1 MNRVITA
8 AAAAAMLA
16 LAGTA
21 YAQHHNDQNM
31 GSAASASADQTVA
44 FVNGR
49 PIKRSEIDLIVRE
62 LHQPDTPRLR
72 AGIRDKLIELDV
84 LMQEARHR
92 RITDRESVRFQADN
106 AARSVYIQALL
117 RDEIAKHKPTEAQ
130 IQAEYDREVKLAGD
144 KEYKVHHI
152 LVKTEQQAQ
161 DIIAQLNKG
170 ASFSALAKKDSLDPG
185 SASNGGGLGWAPAA
199 AYVRPFAD
207 AVTGLHKGQVSQT
220 PVHTQFGWHVIR
232 LDDERPIHNPSL
244 DEVKSHIVQ
253 ALEQREAQ
261 QFIASLKQ
269 KASVKIVSTNP

>member
-8 AAAAAMLA
+8 VAAAAMLA
-16 LAGTA
+16 MAGSA
-21 YAQHHNDQNM
+21 YANHNNHNM
-31 GSAASASADQTVA
+31 GSAASASADKTVA

-49 PIKRSEIDLIVRE
+49 PIKRSEIDMVVRE

-72 AGIRDKLIELDV
+72 AGIRDKLVELDI

-92 RITDRESVRFQADN
+92 RITDRENVRFQADN

-117 RDEIAKHKPTEAQ
+117 RDQIAHSKPTDAQ

-152 LVKTEQQAQ
+152 LVKSQKEAQ
-161 DIIAQLNKG
+161 DLIAQLDKG
-170 ASFSALAKKDSLDPG
+170 ASFAALAKKYSLDPG
-185 SASNGGGLGWAPAA
+185 SATNGGGLGWAPAA

-207 AVTGLHKGQVSQT
+207 SVTALHKGQIGQT
-220 PVHTQFGWHVIR
+220 PVHTQFGWHVVR

-244 DEVKSHIVQ
+244 DQVKSHIVQ
-253 ALEQREAQ
+253 ALEQRQVQ
-261 QFIASLKQ
+261 QFIAELKR
-269 KASVKIVSTNP
+269 KASVKIVSANP